1 MEGMKKN
8 AFMEQKET
16 VVDCEKTRPINMSH
30 NALLITPKMN
40 VIIKPIVHV
49 DSTKPTITCTS

>member
-1 MEGMKKN
+1 MKKN